1 MMYLYASNQCY
12 DAEQTINMSYATE
25 AIAASLKE
33 ARTAKGLSQRDLS
46 VMAGVPQA
54 QISRIEASTVDPRTT
69 SLIALAH
76 ALDMELSLVPRKAV
90 PAVKSISRQS
100 VGQKSKSTGMVAKEM
115 NRIAET
121 LRSVQVSMPALE
133 GITHLQKN
141 LADVERFRLQ
151 NIDPDLLRKLRKT
164 IDQIQLP
171 SHSLEAIAR
180 SQDVLKSLSNQLAH
194 APITARM
201 DDRPRP
207 AYSLDEDDDA

>member
-1 MMYLYASNQCY
+1 
-12 DAEQTINMSYATE
+12 MSYNTE

-33 ARTAKGLSQRDLS
+33 ARTSKGLSQRDLS
-46 VMAGVPQA
+46 AMAGVPQA
-54 QISRIEASTVDPRTT
+54 QISRIEAGTVDPRTT

-76 ALDMELSLVPRKAV
+76 ALDMELTLVPRKAV

-100 VGQKSKSTGMVAKEM
+100 VGQNSKSTGLATKEM

-133 GITHLQKN
+133 GLSQLQKN
-141 LADVERFRLQ
+141 LADLERFGLQ
-151 NIDPDLLRKLRKT
+151 NIDPNALRKLRKT

-180 SQDVLKSLSNQLAH
+180 SQDVLKALRDQLAH
-194 APITARM
+194 APKTSKA
-201 DDRPRP
+201 DDRPKP